1 MTHKPLVVY
10 PDADGDE
17 EELYPSQFAHIRHIA
32 DLKVYH
38 GQPES
43 NQDYVDRIKDA
54 QGILLG
60 WDLPGEVMRQALD
73 LEVISFTGI
82 GVSKFVDMDQA
93 QNRHITVCNCPG
105 YSNSTVAEHTMAL
118 LLSLCR
124 DVPNL
129 DRHTRNGLWK
139 SESTA
144 IELRGKNIGLIGFGG
159 IGQQF
164 SQLCKAFGMDVF
176 VWTRSMNLEYTK
188 QFGVRLCSLEEIYE
202 RCKIISLHLASNP
215 QTQGTIDHAAFDA
228 MQPGTLLLNTA
239 RAELVVE
246 DAMIHALQTGKLRA
260 AAMDVF
266 HQEPLPNGH
275 PLLKIENVVMT
286 PHVGYNTPEA
296 VSRLYAIAS
305 DNLVNYFNGNPIN
318 VVS

>member
-1 MTHKPLVVY
+1 MKHRPLVVY

-17 EELYPSQFAHIRHIA
+17 EKLYPSQFSRIRKVA

-38 GQPES
+38 GQPDS

-60 WDLPGEVMRQALD
+60 WDLPGEVMRQAPD
-73 LEVISFTGI
+73 LKVISFTGI

-93 QNRHITVCNCPG
+93 RNRHITVCNCPG
-105 YSNSTVAEHTMAL
+105 YSNVTVAEHTMAQ

-124 DVPNL
+124 DIPNL

-139 SESTA
+139 PESA
-144 IELRGKNIGLIGFGG
+144 AMELQGKNIGLIGFGG

-164 SQLCKAFGMDVF
+164 SQLCKAFGMNVF
-176 VWTRSMNLEYTK
+176 VWTRSMNPEYASK
-188 QFGVRLCSLEEIYE
+188 FGVQLCSQEEIYK
-202 RCKIISLHLASNP
+202 RCAIISLHLASNP
-215 QTQGTIDHAAFDA
+215 QTEGTIDHAAFDA
-228 MQPGTLLLNTA
+228 MQSGTLFINTA
-239 RAELVVE
+239 RAELVIE

-260 AAMDVF
+260 AALDVF
-266 HQEPLPNGH
+266 HQEPLPSGH
-275 PLLKIENVVMT
+275 PLLKMENVVLT

-305 DNLVNYFNGNPIN
+305 DNLVSYFSGNPVN
-318 VVS
+318 VV